1 MFFTLQGNDLLQL
14 IFKELIHVMLKKH
27 KYIKLNLTL
36 RKRFIKDQLYL
47 YRISQMLQ
55 IETEFLPENIQWLG
69 LGNKYLECQY
79 EITDNWGTK
88 GLDRKDSYDANFQN
102 EYDFVLDNMKL
113 RG

>member
-1 MFFTLQGNDLLQL
+1 M
-14 IFKELIHVMLKKH
+14 
-27 KYIKLNLTL
+27 
-36 RKRFIKDQLYL
+36 
-47 YRISQMLQ
+47 SQILEQ
-55 IETEFLPENIQWLG
+55 QTEFLPENIQWLG

-79 EITDNWGTK
+79 EITDDWGTK